1 MFSPIVQEHAPNPR
15 NVGPLEHP
23 THRGVCGEPGEGPFM
38 LLEFIIQEGCIQQA
52 AFQTYSCPAA
62 IACGSMTTLILTG
75 RTIEQALRLD
85 EQDISRLLGGLPEG
99 KEFCFGLAV
108 QAVKNALE
116 ESAQER
122 SEER

>member
-1 MFSPIVQEHAPNPR
+1 MYSEAVQEHATTPR
-15 NVGPLEHP
+15 NVGPLEHA
-23 THRGVCGEPGEGPFM
+23 THRGVCGVPGEGAYM
-38 LLEFIIQEGCIQQA
+38 LLEFIIHEGCIQQA

-85 EQDISRLLGGLPEG
+85 EQDLSRLLGGLPEG
-99 KEFCFGLAV
+99 KAFCFGLAV

-116 ESAQER
+116 DSAHKR